1 MSVLSLGECWAKMPS
16 NPGAFTTEFDNT
28 NSFWAFV
35 QISLS
40 ISFGRKGKS
49 ISTTLTDNLS
59 SAPCLWCNTLSRI
72 PLSVVLT
79 IPLSVVLTDVQCEGN
94 SKYDEFFANE
104 HDSFVR
110 AISVNCNFKLLLLCR
125 NIFLC
130 LTDSY
135 WKFIWAA
142 KPVFYI
148 IVCSFYLIC
157 KITGTNLSQFCNFCS
172 SVSYLRNQEW
182 KLYCCK

>member
-49 ISTTLTDNLS
+49 
-59 SAPCLWCNTLSRI
+59 
-72 PLSVVLT
+72 
-79 IPLSVVLTDVQCEGN
+79 VVLTDVQCEGN

-104 HDSFVR
+104 HDSFER

-125 NIFLC
+125 KIFLC
-130 LTDSY
+130 LTDGY

-148 IVCSFYLIC
+148 IVRSFYLIC

>member
-79 IPLSVVLTDVQCEGN
+79 IPLSVVLTDVQCEGM
-94 SKYDEFFANE
+94 SMTLSYGL
-104 HDSFVR
+104 R

-148 IVCSFYLIC
+148 IVRSFYLIC

>member
-1 MSVLSLGECWAKMPS
+1 MLGKNAIKPRGFHDWIWQYQQFLGLCS
-16 NPGAFTTEFDNT
+16 N
-28 NSFWAFV
+28 
-35 QISLS
+35 LS

-49 ISTTLTDNLS
+49 ISTTLTDHLS
-59 SAPCLWCNTLSRI
+59 SAPCLWCNTLSR
-72 PLSVVLT
+72 

-130 LTDSY
+130 LTDSH
-135 WKFIWAA
+135 WKFTGIWAA

-148 IVCSFYLIC
+148 IVRSFYLIC
-157 KITGTNLSQFCNFCS
+157 RITGTNLSQFCNFCS
-172 SVSYLRNQEW
+172 SVLYLRNQEW
-182 KLYCCK
+182 KLYCSK

>member
-49 ISTTLTDNLS
+49 
-59 SAPCLWCNTLSRI
+59 
-72 PLSVVLT
+72 
-79 IPLSVVLTDVQCEGN
+79 VVLTDVQCEGN

-104 HDSFVR
+104 HDSFER

-148 IVCSFYLIC
+148 IVRSFYLIC

-172 SVSYLRNQEW
+172 SVVYLRNQEW

>member
-16 NPGAFTTEFDNT
+16 NPGAFTKFDNT

-40 ISFGRKGKS
+40 ISFGRKGK
-49 ISTTLTDNLS
+49 
-59 SAPCLWCNTLSRI
+59 
-72 PLSVVLT
+72 
-79 IPLSVVLTDVQCEGN
+79 SVVLTDVQCEGN

-104 HDSFVR
+104 HDSFER

-148 IVCSFYLIC
+148 IVRSFYLIC

>member
-40 ISFGRKGKS
+40 ISFGRKGK
-49 ISTTLTDNLS
+49 
-59 SAPCLWCNTLSRI
+59 
-72 PLSVVLT
+72 
-79 IPLSVVLTDVQCEGN
+79 SVVLTDVQCEGN

-148 IVCSFYLIC
+148 IVRSFYLIC

>member
-1 MSVLSLGECWAKMPS
+1 MSVLSRGECWAKMPS

-49 ISTTLTDNLS
+49 
-59 SAPCLWCNTLSRI
+59 
-72 PLSVVLT
+72 
-79 IPLSVVLTDVQCEGN
+79 VVLTDVQCEGN

-104 HDSFVR
+104 HDSFER

-148 IVCSFYLIC
+148 IVRSFYLIC

>member
-1 MSVLSLGECWAKMPS
+1 MSVLSLEECWAKMPS

-49 ISTTLTDNLS
+49 
-59 SAPCLWCNTLSRI
+59 
-72 PLSVVLT
+72 
-79 IPLSVVLTDVQCEGN
+79 VVLTDVQCEGN

-104 HDSFVR
+104 HDSFER

-148 IVCSFYLIC
+148 IVRSFYLIC

>member
-49 ISTTLTDNLS
+49 
-59 SAPCLWCNTLSRI
+59 
-72 PLSVVLT
+72 
-79 IPLSVVLTDVQCEGN
+79 VVLTDVQCEGN

-104 HDSFVR
+104 HDSFER

-148 IVCSFYLIC
+148 IVRSFYLIC